1 MIMKINKI
9 NNKMKTYEE
18 EMESNINEIK
28 IERNDNNLTDIM
40 TKLVN
45 GLENL
50 HKVGIIHGNINP
62 HNVLCNKEGE
72 YKIDDYGMN
81 SIRDKNEIVMNNIKY
96 INVEM
101 LLDKEGRSKSDIFN
115 LGLIFHKLISGI
127 DLLNGKSF
135 KKISDLMLNKSNK
148 LLSVESSFRN
158 IIEKMLNRD
167 GIIELSEI
175 KMELEEIS
183 KIEVDLKE
191 AILEM
196 NFSVDFY
203 DDNRISI

>member
-1 MIMKINKI
+1 
-9 NNKMKTYEE
+9 MKTYEE

-50 HKVGIIHGNINP
+50 YKVGIIHGNINP

-72 YKIDDYGMN
+72 YKIDDYRMN

-96 INVEM
+96 INVEI
-101 LLDKEGRSKSDIFN
+101 LLDKEERSKSDIFN

-135 KKISDLMLNKSNK
+135 KKINDLMLNKSNK